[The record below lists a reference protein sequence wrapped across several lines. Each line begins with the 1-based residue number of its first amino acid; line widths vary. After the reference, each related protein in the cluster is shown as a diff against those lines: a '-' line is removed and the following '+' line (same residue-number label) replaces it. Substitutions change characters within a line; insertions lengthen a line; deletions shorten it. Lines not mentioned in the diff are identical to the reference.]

1 MVKRER
7 EGEGG
12 YIYDI
17 RYVAYGVVH
26 AVRIDVI
33 FKSTR
38 KLRSILNHL
47 YHRHS

>member
-7 EGEGG
+7 EGEGEGG
-12 YIYDI
+12 YIYGI

-33 FKSTR
+33 FQINSETP
-38 KLRSILNHL
+38 
-47 YHRHS
+47 